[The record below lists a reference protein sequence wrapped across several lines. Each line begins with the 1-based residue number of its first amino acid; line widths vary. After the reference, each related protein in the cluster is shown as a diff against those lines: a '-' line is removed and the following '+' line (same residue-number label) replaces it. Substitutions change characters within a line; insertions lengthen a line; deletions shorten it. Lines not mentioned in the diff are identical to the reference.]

1 MRYSLLT
8 SGVIGGM
15 CLAVVTIAA
24 PAWSAQTY
32 ARNSQIA
39 LSSKTNPSQITTVP
53 PGKQVVCSA
62 TNPLAGKVD
71 GDKLAREG
79 VPANLKLAANILDIF
94 CRDVR
99 INTIVVRHYCT
110 VLK

>member
-8 SGVIGGM
+8 SGVIGGV
-15 CLAVVTIAA
+15 CLATVTVAA
-24 PAWSAQTY
+24 PSWATPTF

-39 LSSKTNPSQITTVP
+39 LSSKTTASQTAVN
-53 PGKQVVCSA
+53 PGKQVICSA
-62 TNPLAGKVD
+62 ANPLEGKVD

-79 VPANLKLAANILDIF
+79 VPANLELASNILDIF